1 MNKDKFVNADPNL
14 KPVSSSLEKEQINT
28 AECNIKPKDDEKEGN
43 AEDISIM
50 NNQYS
55 IMGDID

>member
-1 MNKDKFVNADPNL
+1 MNKDKFVNIDPN
-14 KPVSSSLEKEQINT
+14 VNGLEKEQIKS
-28 AECNIKPKDDEKEGN
+28 ECDRKLKDDEKEGN

-55 IMGDID
+55 IMGDLD